1 MIVGLTQAI
10 STLHTLEVSRHAYS
24 LPSGAVKMRSLNH
37 FQHPYPN
44 MVKTSYLTVQKNPSL
59 LS

>member
-1 MIVGLTQAI
+1 MIVVKLGA
-10 STLHTLEVSRHAYS
+10 SHTLHTLEVSRHAYS
-24 LPSGAVKMRSLNH
+24 LPSGALKMRSLSRS
-37 FQHPYPN
+37 QHPYPN